1 MPVCV
6 FTEPAELARHFFGE
20 WWQREGQENGADAT
34 RPGGQARLVQN
45 NWRDKENAMN
55 YESLIRD
62 FAERTRKNLRAIE
75 DLQAKGGEAY
85 EVTQLVNSMLG
96 LLVFPRE
103 RFLDQIPQTSL
114 SDLEA
119 DGWPVPKVVGDFPQ
133 ARDLRELIRYL
144 RNAIAHFN
152 IEFIG
157 EKIQSVRVWNTK
169 DKRTTW
175 KAEIGLKELRAIAER
190 FTDLL
195 LANDRPTSC

>member
-1 MPVCV
+1 
-6 FTEPAELARHFFGE
+6 
-20 WWQREGQENGADAT
+20 
-34 RPGGQARLVQN
+34 
-45 NWRDKENAMN
+45 MN
-55 YESLIRD
+55 YESVVRD
-62 FAERTRKNLRAIE
+62 FAERTRKNLRTIE

-103 RFLDQIPQTSL
+103 RFIARIPQTSL

-119 DGWPVPKVVGDFPQ
+119 DGWPVPKVVGDFSQ
-133 ARDLRELIRYL
+133 AGDLRELIRYL

-152 IEFIG
+152 IEFVG
-157 EKIQSVRVWNTK
+157 EEIQSVRVWNTS
-169 DKRTTW
+169 RNGGTTW

-195 LANDRPTSC
+195 LASDRPTSC

>member
-55 YESLIRD
+55 YESVIRD
-62 FAERTRKNLRAIE
+62 FAERTRKNLRTIE

-103 RFLDQIPQTSL
+103 RFFDQIPQTSL

-144 RNAIAHFN
+144 RNADRSLQYRIHW
-152 IEFIG
+152 
-157 EKIQSVRVWNTK
+157 RK
-169 DKRTTW
+169 DPICQGVEYERQEDDLEGRDWPERTSGYRRT
-175 KAEIGLKELRAIAER
+175 LHRP
-190 FTDLL
+190 
-195 LANDRPTSC
+195 LARE

>member
-1 MPVCV
+1 MGN
-6 FTEPAELARHFFGE
+6 AAREF
-20 WWQREGQENGADAT
+20 N
-34 RPGGQARLVQN
+34 ARAPRLP
-45 NWRDKENAMN
+45 K
-55 YESLIRD
+55 
-62 FAERTRKNLRAIE
+62 RKVPRS
-75 DLQAKGGEAY
+75 
-85 EVTQLVNSMLG
+85 NS
-96 LLVFPRE
+96 
-103 RFLDQIPQTSL
+103 QTSL

>member
-1 MPVCV
+1 
-6 FTEPAELARHFFGE
+6 
-20 WWQREGQENGADAT
+20 
-34 RPGGQARLVQN
+34 
-45 NWRDKENAMN
+45 MN
-55 YESLIRD
+55 YESVIRD
-62 FAERTRKNLRAIE
+62 FAPRTRTNLRTIE

-103 RFLDQIPQTSL
+103 RFIEQIPQTPL
-114 SDLEA
+114 DELEA
-119 DGWPVPKVVGDFPQ
+119 AGWPVPKVVGEFPQ

-157 EKIQSVRVWNTK
+157 EKIQFIRVWNTSRNK
-169 DKRTTW
+169 KTW
-175 KAEIGLKELRAIAER
+175 EAEVGLKELRAIAER

-195 LANDRPTSC
+195 LANDRPTS

>member
-1 MPVCV
+1 
-6 FTEPAELARHFFGE
+6 
-20 WWQREGQENGADAT
+20 
-34 RPGGQARLVQN
+34 
-45 NWRDKENAMN
+45 MN
-55 YESLIRD
+55 YELVVRD
-62 FAERTRKNLRAIE
+62 FAERTRKNLRTIE

-103 RFLDQIPQTSL
+103 KFIDQIPQTSL

-119 DGWPVPKVVGDFPQ
+119 GGWPIPKVDGVFPQ
-133 ARDLRELIRYL
+133 AKDLRELIRYL

-157 EKIQSVRVWNTK
+157 EKIQSVRVWNT
-169 DKRTTW
+169 RNSTTTW
-175 KAEIGLKELRAIAER
+175 RAEIGLEELRAIAER

>member
-1 MPVCV
+1 
-6 FTEPAELARHFFGE
+6 
-20 WWQREGQENGADAT
+20 
-34 RPGGQARLVQN
+34 
-45 NWRDKENAMN
+45 MN
-55 YESLIRD
+55 YESVIRD
-62 FAERTRKNLRAIE
+62 FAERTRKNLRTIE

>member
-1 MPVCV
+1 
-6 FTEPAELARHFFGE
+6 
-20 WWQREGQENGADAT
+20 
-34 RPGGQARLVQN
+34 
-45 NWRDKENAMN
+45 MN
-55 YESLIRD
+55 YESVIRD
-62 FAERTRKNLRAIE
+62 FAERTRKNLRTIE

-103 RFLDQIPQTSL
+103 KFFDQIPQTSL

-119 DGWPVPKVVGDFPQ
+119 DGWPIPKVDGHFPQ
-133 ARDLRELIRYL
+133 AKDLRELIRYL

-157 EKIQSVRVWNTK
+157 EKIQSVRVWNTQHSK
-169 DKRTTW
+169 KTW
-175 KAEIGLKELRAIAER
+175 QAEIGLEELRAIAER

-195 LANDRPTSC
+195 LAK